1 MLKLFVYYF
10 DFLHTLSKNLKRL
23 ATHILKTFVFC
34 LQAVNVVLSD
44 ESLPNDSVAPNSL
57 PTSSG
62 NGETSDNAPSV
73 SGKSSD
79 KAVDVSVPETS
90 TFTSGIQSICVR
102 GGRPLHISAIQ
113 YRGRGVRARG
123 GPARACGCGVC
134 THGGAARA
142 RGCGTHNINRNT
154 VTWDSLDGAFINPN
168 SQKVYL
174 EHPGPSRAISS
185 VEKPMNIFMHLLT
198 DNVFQIICHETNRYH
213 QQNAPN
219 DNYWNDVTP
228 TEMIAFFRVN
238 ITMGILRLPKIS
250 DYWKRSGVLEVS
262 WFRSIFRR
270 KRFMIS

>member
-90 TFTSGIQSICVR
+90 TFTCFIKSVCVR
-102 GGRPLHISAIQ
+102 GGRPLHIPAIQ
-113 YRGRGVRARG
+113 HRGRGVRTRG
-123 GPARACGCGVC
+123 GPARACGRGVR
-134 THGGAARA
+134 TRGSAVRARGGAARA
-142 RGCGTHNINRNT
+142 RGRGAHNINRNT
-154 VTWDSLDGAFINPN
+154 VTWDSLGGEFINTN
-168 SQKVYL
+168 S
-174 EHPGPSRAISS
+174 
-185 VEKPMNIFMHLLT
+185 
-198 DNVFQIICHETNRYH
+198 
-213 QQNAPN
+213 
-219 DNYWNDVTP
+219 
-228 TEMIAFFRVN
+228 
-238 ITMGILRLPKIS
+238 
-250 DYWKRSGVLEVS
+250 
-262 WFRSIFRR
+262 
-270 KRFMIS
+270 